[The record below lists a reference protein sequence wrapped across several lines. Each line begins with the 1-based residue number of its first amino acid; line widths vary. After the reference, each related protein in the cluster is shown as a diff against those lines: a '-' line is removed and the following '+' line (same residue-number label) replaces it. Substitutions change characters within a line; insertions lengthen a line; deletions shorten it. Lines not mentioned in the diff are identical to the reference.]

1 MTTIL
6 SKKFNFEMGHRV
18 VGLKHKKEDTLHG
31 HSVEFEVMLELLTN
45 KIFDTNELKRR
56 IKPFIDKLDHSFL
69 IWENDPLKKQIIS
82 LAKKGDFEEKII
94 IVKENPTIEYLAK
107 FLYENI
113 QKRLPLKNDYKL
125 KIVVKMATLKSV
137 YY

>member
-1 MTTIL
+1 
-6 SKKFNFEMGHRV
+6 MGHRI

-56 IKPFIDKLDHSFL
+56 IKPLIDKLDHSFL

-82 LAKKGDFEEKII
+82 LAKKGNFKEKIVI
-94 IVKENPTIEYLAK
+94 MKENPTIEYLAK
-107 FLYENI
+107 FL
-113 QKRLPLKNDYKL
+113 
-125 KIVVKMATLKSV
+125 
-137 YY
+137 

>member
-1 MTTIL
+1 
-6 SKKFNFEMGHRV
+6 MGHRI

-56 IKPFIDKLDHSFL
+56 IKPLIDKLDHSFL

-82 LAKKGDFEEKII
+82 LAKNGDFGEKII

-125 KIVVKMATLKSV
+125 KIVVKIATLKSV
-137 YY
+137 YYE

>member
-1 MTTIL
+1 
-6 SKKFNFEMGHRV
+6 
-18 VGLKHKKEDTLHG
+18 
-31 HSVEFEVMLELLTN
+31 
-45 KIFDTNELKRR
+45 
-56 IKPFIDKLDHSFL
+56 L

-82 LAKKGDFEEKII
+82 LAKKGDFGEKII

-125 KIVVKMATLKSV
+125 KIVVKIAKLKSV
-137 YY
+137 YYE